1 MPAVDSVATAR
12 ALYDALTQTLQSSG
26 AEDQL
31 NEVVDQFIELARGS
45 GPREAVITSAV
56 PLAQEQQTALVQ
68 QLQSK
73 YGRSLIVNFETDP
86 AILGGLVMRVGD
98 RVLDESV
105 RSRLVAVQQR
115 MLNS

>member
-31 NEVVDQFIELARGS
+31 DEVVDQFIELARGS
-45 GPREAVITSAV
+45 GPREAAVTSAV
-56 PLAQEQQTALVQ
+56 PLPQEQQAGLVQ
-68 QLQSK
+68 QLQAK
-73 YGRSLIVNFETDP
+73 YGKSLVIKFDVDP
-86 AILGGLVMRVGD
+86 AILGGLIIRVGD

>member
-12 ALYDALTQTLQSSG
+12 AQYDALTETLRSSG

-31 NEVVDQFIELARGS
+31 TEVVDQFIELARGS
-45 GPREAVITSAV
+45 GPREAVVTSAV
-56 PLAQEQQTALVQ
+56 PLAQTQQASLVQ
-68 QLQSK
+68 QLQTK
-73 YGRSLIVNFETDP
+73 YGKSLVVKFDVDP
-86 AILGGLVMRVGD
+86 AILGGLIMRVGD